1 MGKWLDE
8 LDFDG
13 ERANVLEQYA
23 SVSGTGEPRLDTK
36 ESSTGMAAS
45 MAIKSQCRNGREFVR
60 QNERTFQFRA
70 RVSFLAITKTPTKI
84 RRNVRGAA
92 RIAWAFRR
100 GLMPVADTRNLVLH
114 ELGFGSEIDPRSC
127 ELQKAVSH
135 NREPRLSCGV
145 HRFAGQRSI
154 MIRLRAVRAVIAD
167 VHLGCPFPAM
177 RHRVSTINVPL
188 IY

>member
-1 MGKWLDE
+1 
-8 LDFDG
+8 
-13 ERANVLEQYA
+13 
-23 SVSGTGEPRLDTK
+23 
-36 ESSTGMAAS
+36 